1 MKASVSILTV
11 AAVMIA
17 GLLSVPSASVALPT
31 AGTGQAE
38 AERPE
43 PKANLADIE
52 EKVMCPVCGTLLG
65 LSEAPAAQRQRV
77 FIKGL
82 IAQGY
87 DEQQIEDAL
96 VAEYGPQVLALPDDE
111 GINAWAYL
119 VPLIGLIG
127 GAVGVGVAVVLW
139 RRNDDRD
146 GDASPA
152 AMPEGPAAERLDRD
166 LEHFD
171 R

>member
-1 MKASVSILTV
+1 MRRRVGLAVAIAAV
-11 AAVMIA
+11 AACLLPGPAAAVVEPAPDA
-17 GLLSVPSASVALPT
+17 GPQAT
-31 AGTGQAE
+31 A
-38 AERPE
+38 RPE

-127 GAVGVGVAVVLW
+127 GAVGVAVAIFYW
-139 RRNDDRD
+139 RRGTDHEDEE
-146 GDASPA
+146 PA
-152 AMPEGPAAERLDRD
+152 TMPEGPAADRLDRD
-166 LEHFD
+166 LERFD
-171 R
+171 G